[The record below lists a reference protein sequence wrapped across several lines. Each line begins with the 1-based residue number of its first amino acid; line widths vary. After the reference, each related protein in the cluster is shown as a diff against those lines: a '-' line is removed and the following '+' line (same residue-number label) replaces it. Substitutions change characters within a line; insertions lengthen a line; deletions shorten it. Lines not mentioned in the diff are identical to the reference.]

1 MNELLGPLWL
11 SMQIAVIA
19 TLLAMFVAVPVAYF
33 HARRRYWGMS
43 IVEAMLVV
51 PLVLPPT
58 VIGYLL
64 IVGLGSRSWIGGWL
78 RAGFDYS
85 IMFRIEGA
93 MLAAA
98 MVALPLI
105 YLPVRAGFVGVERE
119 MEDIARLNG
128 ARGWQIFWHVSLPMA
143 RRGLASGLMLAF
155 ARALGEFGATAMVF
169 GIRDGQ
175 STLPI
180 AVYLEYEQGRM
191 SEAWP
196 IVLTLVGI
204 SLVIA
209 VLHNR
214 SSVSRQQ

>member
-1 MNELLGPLWL
+1 MIEPLPPLWL
-11 SMQIAVIA
+11 SLRVAVVA
-19 TLLAMFVAVPVAYF
+19 TLLATLVAVPIAYC

-43 IVEAMLVV
+43 FVEALLVV

-64 IVGLGSRSWIGGWL
+64 IVALGSQSLIGGWL
-78 RAGFDYS
+78 RQWFDYS

-98 MVALPLI
+98 LVALPLI
-105 YLPVRAGFVGVERE
+105 YLPVRAGFVAVERE

-143 RRGLASGLMLAF
+143 RSGLASGVMLAF

-175 STLPI
+175 TTLPI
-180 AVYLEYEQGRM
+180 AVYLDYEQGRM
-191 SEAWP
+191 HDAWP
-196 IVLTLVGI
+196 IVALLIGI
-204 SLVIA
+204 SLVITA
-209 VLHNR
+209 IHNR
-214 SSVSRQQ
+214 SSISRQQ